1 MTTKQKLLQ
10 ICNERVDKRISD
22 YKEEVNLIK
31 ESIESNDK
39 GNSEG
44 DDSGSGK
51 LLNDLE
57 KNMTYLNDAK
67 KTKEYLSNI
76 KSNIVSQEVILGSIV
91 KTNVMD
97 FYISTSIGK
106 IELDDAVFYA
116 ISVNSPI
123 GQLLI
128 NKPVNSS
135 FEFNQNKYTITEII

>member
-10 ICNERVDKRISD
+10 ICNERVDKRIND
-22 YKEEVNLIK
+22 YKEEINLIK
-31 ESIESNDK
+31 DSISSNDK
-39 GNSEG
+39 GSSED

-57 KNMTYLNDAK
+57 KNMAYLNDAK

-76 KSNIVSQEVILGSIV
+76 KTNIDSKEAILGSIV
-91 KTNVMD
+91 KTNMMN

-106 IELDDAVFYA
+106 IDVDDETYYA

-128 NKPVNSS
+128 NKPVNTR
-135 FEFNQNKYTITEII
+135 FEFNQNKYVITEII

>member
-10 ICNERVDKRISD
+10 ICNERVDKRIND
-22 YKEEVNLIK
+22 YKEEINLIK
-31 ESIESNDK
+31 DSISSNDK
-39 GNSEG
+39 GNSED

-57 KNMTYLNDAK
+57 KNMTHLNDAK
-67 KTKEYLSNI
+67 KNKEYLSNI
-76 KSNIVSQEVILGSIV
+76 KTNIDSKDAMLGSIV
-91 KTNVMD
+91 KTNIMN

-106 IELDDAVFYA
+106 IELEDGTFYA

-128 NKPVNSS
+128 NKSVNAS
-135 FEFNQNKYTITEII
+135 FEFNQNKYVITEII

>member
-10 ICNERVDKRISD
+10 ICNERVEKRIND
-22 YKEEVNLIK
+22 YKEEINLIK
-31 ESIESNDK
+31 DSIESNDK

-57 KNMTYLNDAK
+57 KNMGYLNDAK

-76 KSNIVSQEVILGSIV
+76 KTNVESTDAILGSIV
-91 KTNVMD
+91 KTNIMN

-106 IELDDAVFYA
+106 IDIEDNTYYA

-128 NKPVNSS
+128 NKSVNAS
-135 FEFNQNKYTITEII
+135 FEFNQNKYVIAEII

>member
-10 ICNERVDKRISD
+10 ICNERVNKRIND

-31 ESIESNDK
+31 ESIASSDK
-39 GNSEG
+39 SSSE
-44 DDSGSGK
+44 DDDAGHGK

-57 KNMTYLNDAK
+57 KNMAYLNDAK
-67 KTKEYLSNI
+67 KTKEYLSTIKTNI
-76 KSNIVSQEVILGSIV
+76 DSKDAMLGSIV
-91 KTNVMD
+91 KTNIMN
-97 FYISTSIGK
+97 FYIATSIGK

-128 NKPVNSS
+128 NKTVNAQ
-135 FEFNQNKYTITEII
+135 FEFNQNKYIISEII

>member
-1 MTTKQKLLQ
+1 MTTKQRLLQ
-10 ICNERVDKRISD
+10 ICNERVDKRIND
-22 YKEEVNLIK
+22 YKEEITLIK

-39 GNSEG
+39 GSSED

-57 KNMTYLNDAK
+57 KNMAHLNDAK
-67 KTKEYLSNI
+67 KTKDYLSNI
-76 KSNIVSQEVILGSIV
+76 KTNVESTEAMLGSIV
-91 KTNVMD
+91 KTNIMN

-106 IELDDAVFYA
+106 IDLEDATYYA

-128 NKPVNSS
+128 NKPVNTN
-135 FEFNQNKYTITEII
+135 FEFNQNKYVITEII

>member
-1 MTTKQKLLQ
+1 MTTKQRLLQ
-10 ICNERVDKRISD
+10 ICNERVDKRIND
-22 YKEEVNLIK
+22 YKEEITLIK

-39 GNSEG
+39 GSSED

-57 KNMTYLNDAK
+57 KNMAHLNDAK
-67 KTKEYLSNI
+67 KTKDYLSNI
-76 KSNIVSQEVILGSIV
+76 KTNVESTEAMLGSIV
-91 KTNVMD
+91 KTNIMN

-106 IELDDAVFYA
+106 IDLEDATYYA

-128 NKPVNSS
+128 NKPVNTS
-135 FEFNQNKYTITEII
+135 FEFNQNKYVITEII

>member
-1 MTTKQKLLQ
+1 MTTKQRLLQ
-10 ICNERVDKRISD
+10 ICNESVDKRIND
-22 YKEEVNLIK
+22 YKEEITLIK

-39 GNSEG
+39 GSSED

-57 KNMTYLNDAK
+57 KNMAHLNDAK
-67 KTKEYLSNI
+67 KTKDYLSNI
-76 KSNIVSQEVILGSIV
+76 KTNVESTEAMLGSIV
-91 KTNVMD
+91 KTNIMN

-106 IELDDAVFYA
+106 IDLEDATYYA

-128 NKPVNSS
+128 NKPVNTS
-135 FEFNQNKYTITEII
+135 FEFNQNKYVITEII

>member
-1 MTTKQKLLQ
+1 MTTKQRLLQ
-10 ICNERVDKRISD
+10 ICNERVDKRIND
-22 YKEEVNLIK
+22 YKEEINLIK
-31 ESIESNDK
+31 DSIESNDK

-44 DDSGSGK
+44 DDAGSGK

-57 KNMTYLNDAK
+57 KNMGYLNDAK

-76 KSNIVSQEVILGSIV
+76 KTNVESKDAVLGSIV
-91 KTNVMD
+91 KTNIMN

-106 IELDDAVFYA
+106 IDLEDETFYA

-128 NKPVNSS
+128 NKSVNAS
-135 FEFNQNKYTITEII
+135 FEFNQNKYVIAEII

>member
-10 ICNERVDKRISD
+10 ICNESVDKRIKD

-39 GNSEG
+39 GNSED
-44 DDSGSGK
+44 DDSGNGK

-57 KNMTYLNDAK
+57 KNMGYLNDAQ
-67 KTKEYLSNI
+67 KTKEYLNQIKTNVSSNH
-76 KSNIVSQEVILGSIV
+76 VVLGSIV
-91 KTNVMD
+91 KTNLMS

-106 IELDDAVFYA
+106 IELDDETFYA
-116 ISVNSPI
+116 ISLNSPI

-128 NKPVNSS
+128 NKTKNYS
-135 FEFNQNKYTITEII
+135 FEFNQNKYVILEII

>member
-10 ICNERVDKRISD
+10 ICNERVDKRIND

-31 ESIESNDK
+31 ESIASNDK
-39 GNSEG
+39 GSSED
-44 DDSGSGK
+44 DDSGHGK

-67 KTKEYLSNI
+67 KTKEYLSTI
-76 KSNIVSQEVILGSIV
+76 KTNVESKDAMLGSIV

-128 NKPVNSS
+128 NKPVNTS
-135 FEFNQNKYTITEII
+135 FEFNQNKYVITEII